1 MASLE
6 RPWEIGQKVHN
17 ADSVAIVDG
26 ATDLDALIFCIS
38 ARTLMGELNGG
49 KDRAEARE

>member
-1 MASLE
+1 MS
-6 RPWEIGQKVHN
+6 RVTRN

-26 ATDLDALIFCIS
+26 ATDLDVLIFCIS

-49 KDRAEARE
+49 NDRAEARE